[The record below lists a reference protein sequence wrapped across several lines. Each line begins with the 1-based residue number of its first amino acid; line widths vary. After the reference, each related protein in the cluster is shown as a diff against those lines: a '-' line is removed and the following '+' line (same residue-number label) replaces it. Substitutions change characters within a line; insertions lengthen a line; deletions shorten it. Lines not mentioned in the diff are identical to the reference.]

1 MLQFAVSVRHYLWLR
16 RVSLLLAI
24 GLVCGIFWMAD
35 SSLATGALRFE
46 PPLDKILHAGVYGI
60 IAALIW
66 FSGAVGRVQF
76 VWLLVTG
83 VGLLAELHQRGIPGR
98 EASAYDLL
106 ADMSGIALA
115 LWLAGV
121 LRRHMVVT
129 PADQR

>member
-1 MLQFAVSVRHYLWLR
+1 
-16 RVSLLLAI
+16 
-24 GLVCGIFWMAD
+24 MAD
-35 SSLATGALRFE
+35 SSLATGALRFD
-46 PPLDKILHAGVYGI
+46 PPLDKILHAGVYGT
-60 IAALIW
+60 IAALIR
-66 FSGAVGRVQF
+66 FSGAVRRAQL
-76 VWLLVTG
+76 VWLLVTA
-83 VGLLAELHQRGIPGR
+83 VGLLDELHQRGIPGR